1 MIETRARNDRNEMGI
16 ELQSIEN
23 SLGKLGAVEE
33 INQSLSMALNSLENE
48 DVSAMN
54 LLNQARKEL
63 DPIRDKDKELE
74 EMIENFNEKLLDL
87 QDITSNLTSYL
98 SSLEADPK

>member
-1 MIETRARNDRNEMGI
+1 LKI
-16 ELQSIEN
+16 Q
-23 SLGKLGAVEE
+23 LGKLGAVEE

-63 DPIRDKDKELE
+63 DPIRDKDSELE
-74 EMIENFNEKLLDL
+74 QLIEAFNEKLLDL
-87 QDITSNLTSYL
+87 PGHN
-98 SSLEADPK
+98 